1 MQSISESSIAALLKN
16 KTVYL
21 VRPERHGAPEK
32 SERQEATDAVTQTP
46 RGRRRA
52 AQMFRQEL
60 HMRFKLR
67 FASTFEAASR
77 QPTTSLPYRET
88 TSPAGVA
95 ADVLQTARQIAAAEP
110 GSREDTLAGL
120 RESVQEAGTAGL
132 AAAESGEERAAVR
145 DTADLV
151 DRGLTRIEDQPAVS
165 RYDALEVDARSKQRT
180 SIQIRTQEGDV
191 VRFDLRQVDKLSL
204 SEISHSDADS
214 SSQEINLSVSSQ
226 SRLVLRVKGDLNDA
240 ELEAIRSVFATAES
254 LADEFFSGDMNA
266 ALEIAAGLEFD
277 AEQLARVSMRFR
289 SVEQVRAT
297 QYSSISNEVP
307 QSDAADAADPVAVP
321 SMGSAGG
328 VSAAQPVEGI
338 AVRPSV
344 EPVVIGPVS
353 DVPAA
358 EVDEPQ
364 PVATDGAGEGTD
376 ASAAGFGSLLA
387 YLGKLADYLEETA
400 ARFRESFESSVSSNQ
415 YRFEM
420 TQSLQLEILR
430 TVMTVKAPE
439 PADPESEHTGE
450 VIRELDVVAESA
462 AEADD

>member
-21 VRPERHGAPEK
+21 VRPERLVTPEK
-32 SERQEATDAVTQTP
+32 SARREATDEVTQTP
-46 RGRRRA
+46 PGRRRA

-67 FASTFEAASR
+67 FASSFEAASR

-110 GSREDTLAGL
+110 GSRESTLAGL
-120 RESVQEAGTAGL
+120 RESLQEAGTAGL

-145 DTADLV
+145 DAADLV
-151 DRGLTRIEDQPAVS
+151 DRGLTRIEEQPVVS

-204 SEISHSDADS
+204 SEISQSDADS
-214 SSQEINLSVSSQ
+214 SSQEMNLSVSSQ

-254 LADEFFSGDMNA
+254 LADEFFSGDINA

-297 QYSSISNEVP
+297 QYSSIGTETP
-307 QSDAADAADPVAVP
+307 QTDETVAEP
-321 SMGSAGG
+321 PTGPTGN
-328 VSAAQPVEGI
+328 VSATTPVEGI
-338 AVRPSV
+338 AVKPSV
-344 EPVVIGPVS
+344 EPVVIGPVT
-353 DVPAA
+353 DLPAA
-358 EVDEPQ
+358 EVDELQ
-364 PVATDGAGEGTD
+364 PLATDGPGEGTT
-376 ASAAGFGSLLA
+376 APAAGFGSLLE

-400 ARFRESFESSVSSNQ
+400 VRFRESFESSVSANQ
-415 YRFEM
+415 VRFEL

-439 PADPESEHTGE
+439 SVDAESAQSGE
-450 VIRELDVVAESA
+450 VIRQLDVMAESST
-462 AEADD
+462 EADD